1 MSDKEARNG
10 RDTDAIRCRN
20 SQTHNREHSVPI
32 YLTSSFT
39 FDSAEQARAL
49 FAREEEGNIYSR
61 FTNPNTAEFAEKV
74 AALEETEAGLATAS
88 GMSAVFTT
96 FAALLDAGDEIL
108 SARSIFGSTHKVLTQ
123 LLPRWNITHTY
134 GDVSNLEAWDDLVTP
149 RTKVCYLETPTN
161 PTLDLVDLAWVR
173 EFCDRHDLIMIVD
186 NAFATPIIQR
196 PAEYGTDLI
205 IHSATKYIDGQG
217 RGVGGVVV
225 GREDLIEEVAFFARH
240 SGPCMSPFN
249 AWMFSKSLETLSV
262 RMEKHSENALAL
274 ANYLQEHPD
283 IKSVSYPHLPSHP
296 QYELAK
302 QQMKWGGGMVTFVA
316 EGGVDRGARF
326 LDSLEM
332 CSLTANLGDVR
343 TIATHP
349 ASTTHSKLS
358 EDERRNVGILPGLV
372 RISTGLEDIEDIIG
386 DIDQALAR
394 SKTAAV
400 E

>member
-1 MSDKEARNG
+1 MSHKKTSNG
-10 RDTDAIRCRN
+10 RETAAIRCQS
-20 SQTHNREHSVPI
+20 SQTHNREHSVPL

-39 FDSAEQARAL
+39 FDTAEQARAL
-49 FAREEEGNIYSR
+49 FAQEEEGNIYSR

-74 AALEETEAGLATAS
+74 AALEETDTGISTAS

-96 FAALLDAGDEIL
+96 FAALLEAGDEIL

-123 LLPRWNITHTY
+123 LLPKWNISHAY
-134 GDVSNLEAWDDLVTP
+134 GDVSNLKAWDDLVTP
-149 RTKVCYLETPTN
+149 RTKLCYIETPTN
-161 PTLDLVDLAWVR
+161 PTLDLVDMAWVR

-186 NAFATPIIQR
+186 NCFATPIIQR
-196 PAEYGTDLI
+196 PAEYGADII

-225 GREDLIEEVAFFARH
+225 GREEFIEEIAFFARH

-249 AWMFSKSLETLSV
+249 AWMFSKSVETLAV
-262 RMEKHSENALAL
+262 RMEKHSENAQVLAEH
-274 ANYLQEHPD
+274 LQEHAD
-283 IKSVSYPHLPSHP
+283 VKMVSYPFLPSHP
-296 QYELAK
+296 QYDLA
-302 QQMKWGGGMVTFVA
+302 QEQMDMGGGMVTFVA
-316 EGGVDRGARF
+316 EGGIERGARF

-358 EDERRNVGILPGLV
+358 EEERRNVGILPGLV
-372 RISTGLEDIEDIIG
+372 RISTGLEDIQDIID
-386 DIDQALAR
+386 DIDQALEK
-394 SKTAAV
+394 SAV
-400 E
+400 AVST